1 MKLNHI
7 TQLPRCYLN
16 IGNNGNYGNFKIN
29 INIGKYKL
37 LDTHV
42 ISSSMP
48 SEQLTFNFFDKF
60 KVYDLMNIGH
70 VSFSIT
76 GSEQNSDNK
85 ISIDIDENLTT
96 NHHVE
101 YIDLSSY
108 SDYTYSA
115 TTDVS
120 IRSDAV
126 LTITIA
132 DYN

>member
-1 MKLNHI
+1 MDMGYVN
-7 TQLPRCYLN
+7 
-16 IGNNGNYGNFKIN
+16 
-29 INIGKYKL
+29 
-37 LDTHV
+37 
-42 ISSSMP
+42 
-48 SEQLTFNFFDKF
+48 
-60 KVYDLMNIGH
+60 
-70 VSFSIT
+70 FSIT
-76 GSEQNSDNK
+76 GGEQNSDNK